1 MNFVADRFS
10 LRDLVL
16 AMCGAGALAALG
28 IMTPAHAEEKGNCAR
43 FGADYV
49 SVAGSGGCVRIGGHV
64 RAKSASPA
72 LAYAPSHEGL
82 FQTASN
88 GPDLASFPPFRLLN
102 EIMPR

>member
-1 MNFVADRFS
+1 MNFATDRLSF
-10 LRDLVL
+10 RDLFLPVCAVGL
-16 AMCGAGALAALG
+16 LFAMGAK
-28 IMTPAHAEEKGNCAR
+28 TPARAEDAANCAR
-43 FGADYV
+43 YGADYV
-49 SVAGSGGCVRIGGHV
+49 AVAGSGGCVKIGGHV

-102 EIMPR
+102 EMMPR